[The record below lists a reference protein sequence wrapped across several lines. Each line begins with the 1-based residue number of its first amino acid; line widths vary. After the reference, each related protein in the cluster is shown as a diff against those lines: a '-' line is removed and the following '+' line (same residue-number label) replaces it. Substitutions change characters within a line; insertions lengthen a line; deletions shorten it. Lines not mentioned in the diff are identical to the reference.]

1 MSTYNVSLGEVFDLE
16 FAQGQELKIGFG
28 YPASNDAI
36 VLDAITGARR
46 IQNQVMGKVLLLNGA
61 ASLPVAVALCH
72 EFAHIVKAIAVR
84 DPKLNAYVVSVSH
97 DSNFCVGSLILI
109 L

>member
-1 MSTYNVSLGEVFDLE
+1 MSTYN
-16 FAQGQELKIGFG
+16 
-28 YPASNDAI
+28 
-36 VLDAITGARR
+36 
-46 IQNQVMGKVLLLNGA
+46 
-61 ASLPVAVALCH
+61 
-72 EFAHIVKAIAVR
+72 AVR

>member
-16 FAQGQELKIGFG
+16 
-28 YPASNDAI
+28 
-36 VLDAITGARR
+36 
-46 IQNQVMGKVLLLNGA
+46 
-61 ASLPVAVALCH
+61 VALCH